1 MEYSSE
7 SNRARN
13 FKIDFEITNA
23 ISSRIVGHEVQLLI
37 NRSYYKIQEE
47 YDSGINYLTGSK
59 LDAEKITHSIATSAR
74 LMKRT
79 VQL

>member
-13 FKIDFEITNA
+13 FKIDFEITSA

-59 LDAEKITHSIATSAR
+59 LDAEKDNPF
-74 LMKRT
+74 KCN
-79 VQL
+79 